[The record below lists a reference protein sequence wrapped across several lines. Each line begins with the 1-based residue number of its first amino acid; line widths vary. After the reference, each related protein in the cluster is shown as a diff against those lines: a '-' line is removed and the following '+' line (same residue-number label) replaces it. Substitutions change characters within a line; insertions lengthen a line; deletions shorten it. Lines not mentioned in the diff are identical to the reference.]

1 MRDGCWADRGQLSSS
16 PFFSPVWP
24 SVQSVINHPVSP
36 DMASRCCD
44 TQSLCVCVSI
54 ALVCLCALLLLCV
67 LILSPRI
74 CLYAH
79 ACYMLTTMFVV
90 CSSAFACQCVGAC
103 EGGGSHRQLVSV
115 CDIYDTFYLFI
126 VVLPPVTT
134 SPRGN
139 QASLVLI
146 SDMSQMV
153 CLSGKGERLME
164 VVKVWEFRIEESIKT
179 NDLKEM

>member
-1 MRDGCWADRGQLSSS
+1 MLSRQRGQLSSS

-24 SVQSVINHPVSP
+24 SVPSVINHPVSP

-44 TQSLCVCVSI
+44 TQSLCVCVSV
-54 ALVCLCALLLLCV
+54 LHLCLCAFLLCV
-67 LILSPRI
+67 FNSLAKNLHVCT
-74 CLYAH
+74 CLLYVNNH
-79 ACYMLTTMFVV
+79 V
-90 CSSAFACQCVGAC
+90 CSLLECLPVCWCVR
-103 EGGGSHRQLVSV
+103 GGKSHRQLGCVSV

-139 QASLVLI
+139 QASLMVLI

-153 CLSGKGERLME
+153 CLSGKG
-164 VVKVWEFRIEESIKT
+164 
-179 NDLKEM
+179 

>member
-1 MRDGCWADRGQLSSS
+1 
-16 PFFSPVWP
+16 
-24 SVQSVINHPVSP
+24 
-36 DMASRCCD
+36 
-44 TQSLCVCVSI
+44 
-54 ALVCLCALLLLCV
+54 
-67 LILSPRI
+67 
-74 CLYAH
+74 
-79 ACYMLTTMFVV
+79 MFVA
-90 CSSAFACQCVGAC
+90 CSSAFACQCVGEC
-103 EGGGSHRQLVSV
+103 EEGGSHRQLVSV

-153 CLSGKGERLME
+153 CLRGKGERLME

>member
-1 MRDGCWADRGQLSSS
+1 MRDGCWADGGQLSSS

-54 ALVCLCALLLLCV
+54 ALVCLCALLLCV

-79 ACYMLTTMFVV
+79 ACYMLTTMFVA

-103 EGGGSHRQLVSV
+103 EEGGSHRQLVSV

-146 SDMSQMV
+146 SNVSQMV
-153 CLSGKGERLME
+153 CLRGKGERLME

>member
-1 MRDGCWADRGQLSSS
+1 MRDGCWADGGQLSSS

-44 TQSLCVCVSI
+44 THSLCVCVSI
-54 ALVCLCALLLLCV
+54 ALVCLCALLLCV

-79 ACYMLTTMFVV
+79 ACYMLTTMFVA

-103 EGGGSHRQLVSV
+103 EEGGEPQTTGV
-115 CDIYDTFYLFI
+115 CVWHLWHILFVYRCAATSYDQ
-126 VVLPPVTT
+126 
-134 SPRGN
+134 SPW
-139 QASLVLI
+139 QP
-146 SDMSQMV
+146 
-153 CLSGKGERLME
+153 
-164 VVKVWEFRIEESIKT
+164 SILGV
-179 NDLKEM
+179 N